1 MPKLICFI
9 YTQTNGLHGC
19 NDFVTKKNLFE
30 FARPVSL
37 SYIIGYRQ
45 GKDFVET
52 KKEKFI
58 FKPDCLTISEESF
71 KIHNINLDKAEKKG
85 TEPEVIM
92 STLKKDLKNVS
103 VIVSHNLTFHI
114 KSLQVECF
122 RNCVNIDFGNHILID
137 TINFYHNY
145 EFPKLK
151 DLALKILKKD
161 YSDKKQS
168 YNLTLIKK
176 CFLKLY
182 DEYEKSI
189 LSKSSTQC

>member
-9 YTQTNGLHGC
+9 YTQTNGLHQS
-19 NDFVTKKNLFE
+19 NNFITKKNLFE

-37 SYIIGYRQ
+37 TYIIGYRE
-45 GKDFVET
+45 GKEFVET

-58 FKPDCLTISEESF
+58 FKPDCLSISKESF
-71 KIHNINLDKAEKKG
+71 NIHNISLDKAEKKG
-85 TEPEVIM
+85 TNPEVIM
-92 STLKKDLKNVS
+92 NTLKKDLKNVS

-114 KSLQVECF
+114 KALQVECF

-137 TINFYHNY
+137 TISFNHNY
-145 EFPKLK
+145 EYPKLK
-151 DLALKILKKD
+151 DLAKNILKKD

-182 DEYEKSI
+182 DQYEKSI
-189 LSKSSTQC
+189 LSKS